1 MKRWPIKRSLAAL
14 GLLAG
19 LLAPFFLSTFAM
31 TIAITALAFAIFAVS
46 LNLILGHG
54 GLPSLG
60 HAAFFGTGAYAVAFM
75 VQGGFRDFIVLT
87 TGAIAFSALF
97 GLLLGPVLLRT
108 RGTYF
113 LMATLAVG
121 EVMRNI
127 AISWRTVTGG
137 DDGLYGIKL
146 PVVFGIDLANS
157 RTFYF
162 FLLAAL
168 VLVLVLM
175 RALTRSP
182 FGHTLRAVRDNRSRV
197 AILGIAPFTIELT
210 AFVFSAA
217 IAGFAGAMFA
227 FAKGFVSP
235 GVLSVETSAHV
246 LLMVVLGGPATLVG
260 PVAGAIIVEAVRGI
274 GSTYTDRWLT
284 VLGLLAV
291 LVALDPR
298 RVMQQPWLR
307 RFARTLAIAPP
318 REPESAPPAARSKP
332 RPQPVVQR
340 PAHADRLL
348 MAKDIAKRFG
358 GLSVLNGISLHL
370 APGERRG
377 LIGPNGAGKTTFLN
391 ILSGLERPNSGSVWY
406 GDRDVTALPA
416 FDRAQLGIGRT
427 FQIIS
432 LFNDSTV
439 RENIMLALVA
449 REGYGLRLMRDL
461 ERYGALQ
468 TEADR
473 LLDDWG
479 LRHQENLPV
488 KLLSYGQ
495 RRLIEIVLS
504 LATRPQVLLLDEPA
518 AGLSGAETKLIIQAI
533 SALDAQ
539 LSILIVEHDMDLVF
553 AVCDRVTVIAD
564 GKVLAE
570 GTGDQV
576 RGDKAV
582 VEAYLGMPL

>member
-1 MKRWPIKRSLAAL
+1 
-14 GLLAG
+14 
-19 LLAPFFLSTFAM
+19 
-31 TIAITALAFAIFAVS
+31 
-46 LNLILGHG
+46 
-54 GLPSLG
+54 
-60 HAAFFGTGAYAVAFM
+60 
-75 VQGGFRDFIVLT
+75 
-87 TGAIAFSALF
+87 
-97 GLLLGPVLLRT
+97 
-108 RGTYF
+108 
-113 LMATLAVG
+113 
-121 EVMRNI
+121 
-127 AISWRTVTGG
+127 
-137 DDGLYGIKL
+137 
-146 PVVFGIDLANS
+146 
-157 RTFYF
+157 
-162 FLLAAL
+162 
-168 VLVLVLM
+168 
-175 RALTRSP
+175 
-182 FGHTLRAVRDNRSRV
+182 V

-210 AFVFSAA
+210 AFVISAA

-298 RVMQQPWLR
+298 RAMQQPWLR
-307 RFARTLAIAPP
+307 RFARTHAIAAPP
-318 REPESAPPAARSKP
+318 EPASATPAARSKP
-332 RPQPVVQR
+332 RPLPVAQGA
-340 PAHADRLL
+340 AHADRLL
-348 MAKDIAKRFG
+348 RADDIAKRFG
-358 GLSVLNGISLHL
+358 GLSVLSGIFLDL

-391 ILSGLERPNSGSVWY
+391 ILSGIERPNAGSVWY
-406 GDRDVTALPA
+406 GNRDITALAA

-427 FQIIS
+427 FQIVS

-439 RENIMLALVA
+439 RENILIALVA
-449 REGYGLRLMRDL
+449 REGYGLRLVRDL
-461 ERYGALQ
+461 ERYDALQ
-468 TEADR
+468 TKAKN
-473 LLDDWG
+473 LLEDWG
-479 LRHQENLPV
+479 LRHQENVPV

-495 RRLIEIVLS
+495 RRLIEIVLA
-504 LATRPQVLLLDEPA
+504 LAIRPQVLLLDEPA
-518 AGLSGAETKLIIQAI
+518 AGLSGAETKLIIEAI

-553 AVCDRVTVIAD
+553 AVCDRVTVIAN

-570 GTGDQV
+570 GTGDQI

>member
-1 MKRWPIKRSLAAL
+1 
-14 GLLAG
+14 
-19 LLAPFFLSTFAM
+19 
-31 TIAITALAFAIFAVS
+31 
-46 LNLILGHG
+46 
-54 GLPSLG
+54 
-60 HAAFFGTGAYAVAFM
+60 
-75 VQGGFRDFIVLT
+75 
-87 TGAIAFSALF
+87 
-97 GLLLGPVLLRT
+97 
-108 RGTYF
+108 
-113 LMATLAVG
+113 
-121 EVMRNI
+121 
-127 AISWRTVTGG
+127 
-137 DDGLYGIKL
+137 
-146 PVVFGIDLANS
+146 
-157 RTFYF
+157 
-162 FLLAAL
+162 
-168 VLVLVLM
+168 
-175 RALTRSP
+175 
-182 FGHTLRAVRDNRSRV
+182 
-197 AILGIAPFTIELT
+197 
-210 AFVFSAA
+210 
-217 IAGFAGAMFA
+217 
-227 FAKGFVSP
+227 
-235 GVLSVETSAHV
+235 VLSVETSAHV